1 MGSPVNFRRATPFFC
16 FTGELGSLFS
26 LARSFYDYW
35 EIVAGGGLGLA
46 LLSVIICTSLASP
59 SEAWGETNPDYNL
72 FGITLDTGK
81 SVSIDSISAADCNSG
96 CSGSVTFKYKK
107 ISYLLVM
114 DVSSYGDT
122 SQYGSGRA
130 TVYFSDGLTVAKQ
143 LGVFTCQAGSVG
155 ATARSWVQC
164 DGPTEKIS
172 LPEPKKDA
180 ILKFIANGGENP
192 PTVMKDSGTTGS
204 KIFKLTGQTPDRS
217 HWTFLGW
224 NTDDKA
230 TEASV
235 SKTGSVTVPYGSTV
249 TLYAIW
255 KNYYPAIKGA
265 DAITIQAGSLFDPNV
280 GVTATDPED
289 GNVTGSMSVTGT
301 LDTWTPGSYELTY
314 TAQDALGYKTTVK
327 RTIIGQQAALTSM
340 PQTGLTDSSLLVVL
354 MSCMLATVSL
364 AIRLKLG
371 S

>member
-1 MGSPVNFRRATPFFC
+1 M
-16 FTGELGSLFS
+16 FS

-35 EIVAGGGLGLA
+35 EIAAGGGLGLA
-46 LLSVIICTSLASP
+46 LLLVIIFTILVSP
-59 SEAWGETNPDYNL
+59 SEAWGETNPDYSL

-81 SVSIDSISAADCNSG
+81 YVSIDSISAADCNGG

-143 LGVFTCQAGSVG
+143 LGVFSCSAGSVG
-155 ATARSWVQC
+155 ATAKRWVQC
-164 DGPTEKIS
+164 DEPTGKIT
-172 LPEPKKDA
+172 LPQPAKNA
-180 ILKFIANGGENP
+180 ILQFNANGGENA
-192 PTVMKDSGTTGS
+192 PTPLKASGTTGS
-204 KIFKLTGQTPDRS
+204 EVFKLAGQMPDRT
-217 HWTFLGW
+217 HWSFLGW

-230 TEASV
+230 TTASV
-235 SKTGSVTVPYGSTV
+235 GKTGSVTVPYGSTV

-255 KNYYPAIKGA
+255 KNYYPVIKGA
-265 DAITIQAGSLFDPNV
+265 DAITIRAGSSFDPNV
-280 GVTATDPED
+280 GVTAIDPED
-289 GNVTGSMSVTGT
+289 GDVTGSMSVTGT
-301 LDTWTPGSYELTY
+301 LDTWKPGRYELTY

-327 RTIIGQQAALTSM
+327 RTIIVQQAALTSM
-340 PQTGLTDSSLLVVL
+340 PQTGLTDSALLVVL
-354 MSCMLATVSL
+354 MSCMLAAVSL
-364 AIRLKLG
+364 TIRLKLG